1 VSFVVFKLRLKYSL
15 NYRINTVKLK
25 SNANIQKE
33 KKVNNRL
40 VILLL
45 LLGFCFGCG
54 KDESFLKIKIFFCV
68 DDVDEKNSS
77 I

>member
-1 VSFVVFKLRLKYSL
+1 MMVQRFVV
-15 NYRINTVKLK
+15 V
-25 SNANIQKE
+25 
-33 KKVNNRL
+33 
-40 VILLL
+40 LLIMVVWV
-45 LLGFCFGCG
+45 GCG